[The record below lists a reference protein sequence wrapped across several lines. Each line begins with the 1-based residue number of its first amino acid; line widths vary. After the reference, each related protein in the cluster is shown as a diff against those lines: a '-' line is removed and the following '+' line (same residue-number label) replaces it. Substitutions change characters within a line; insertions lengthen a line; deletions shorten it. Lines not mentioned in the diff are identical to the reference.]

1 MKKIIYALLLPFLL
15 IFSAQAAL
23 RPAPR
28 RAALIAADAALN
40 ARSLQLTCYL
50 TDVLRLSGKQAREVR
65 RATLTELQQQKN
77 TTSERAVTKYDATL
91 LRILNAG
98 QYNTFRWLQDRQPVA
113 NLLLNPGTAKVA
125 QR

>member
-1 MKKIIYALLLPFLL
+1 MKKILYTLLLSFLL
-15 IFSAQAAL
+15 ACSTQAAL

-28 RAALIAADAALN
+28 RAAFVAADAALT

-50 TDVLRLSGKQAREVR
+50 TDVLRLSDKQAREVR

-77 TTSERAVTKYDATL
+77 TTSKRAVIKYDAAL

-98 QYNTFRWLQDRQPVA
+98 QYSTFRWLQDRQPVA
-113 NLLLNPGTAKVA
+113 NLLINPDAAKVA